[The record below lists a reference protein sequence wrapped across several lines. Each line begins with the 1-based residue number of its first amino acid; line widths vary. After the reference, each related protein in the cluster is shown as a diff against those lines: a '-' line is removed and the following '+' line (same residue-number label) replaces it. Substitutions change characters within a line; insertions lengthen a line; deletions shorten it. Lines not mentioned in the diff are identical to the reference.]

1 MVVSASTI
9 TLAIPS
15 GMGLVNGFVT
25 VVTPSGTATSVL
37 AFDIVLATLA
47 SQALPGLTVFPN
59 PATDYISVELPQ
71 SGNATVALR
80 DLTGR
85 LVLAPVALAAHQA
98 LRLPANL
105 AAGVYLLEVRQGSVT
120 AVRRVEKK

>member
-1 MVVSASTI
+1 M
-9 TLAIPS
+9 PS
-15 GMGLVNGFVT
+15 GTGNVNGFLT
-25 VVTPSGTATSVL
+25 VVSPNGTATSAS
-37 AFDIVLATLA
+37 AFNLVLATLA

-85 LVLAPVALAAHQA
+85 LVLAPVVLAAHQPF
-98 LRLPANL
+98 RLPVNL

-120 AVRRVEKK
+120 AVRRVEKR